1 MRTNRWNLSL
11 ALGVILAAALAC
23 NYSFTT
29 ANISKLKLGKD
40 KDAKTETDKFG
51 PKDTVYGVA
60 TISNTS
66 NKHKVKI
73 RLLYDDVKGQDSGKL
88 FPGTEASSVI
98 SGASDVPLNFTPPA
112 NGWSN
117 GRYKV
122 EFTMSDEE
130 GNKQVDQETATFT
143 VSGASSSSS
152 PSSGNRNRPAANE
165 NEETD
170 GESSNEGEGD
180 HDH

>member
-1 MRTNRWNLSL
+1 MRTNRWNLAL
-11 ALGVILAAALAC
+11 ALSVILVVALAC

-40 KDAKTETDKFG
+40 KDVKTETDKFG
-51 PKDTVYGVA
+51 PNDTVYGVA

-66 NKHKVKI
+66 SKQKVKI

-98 SGASDVPLNFTPPA
+98 NGASDVPLNFTPPPG
-112 NGWSN
+112 GWSN

-122 EFTMSDEE
+122 EFTMHDEA

-152 PSSGNRNRPAANE
+152 NRNSPAANQNE
-165 NEETD
+165 NTD
-170 GESSNEGEGD
+170 GESEDS

>member
-1 MRTNRWNLSL
+1 MRTNRSNLAL
-11 ALGVILAAALAC
+11 ALGVLLAATVAC

-40 KDAKTETDKFG
+40 KNAQTETDKFG

-66 NKHKVKI
+66 NKQKVKI

-98 SGASDVPLNFTPPA
+98 SGASDVPLNFSPPA
-112 NGWSN
+112 NGWAN

-122 EFTMSDEE
+122 EFTMYNEE
-130 GNKQVDQETATFT
+130 GDKQVDQKTATFN
-143 VSGASSSSS
+143 VSGASSSSA
-152 PSSGNRNRPAANE
+152 SSSNPPPAND
-165 NEETD
+165 NEEE
-170 GESSNEGEGD
+170 GSSDEGGD
-180 HDH
+180 HGH

>member
-1 MRTNRWNLSL
+1 MRTNRWNLAL
-11 ALGVILAAALAC
+11 ALSVILVAALAC

-29 ANISKLKLGKD
+29 ANVSKLKLGKD

-51 PKDTVYGVA
+51 PNDTVYGVA

-66 NKHKVKI
+66 NKQKVKI

-98 SGASDVPLNFTPPA
+98 NGASDVPLNFTPPA
-112 NGWSN
+112 GGWSN

-122 EFTMSDEE
+122 EFTMYDEA
-130 GNKQVDQETATFT
+130 GDKQVDQETATFT

-152 PSSGNRNRPAANE
+152 NRNSPEIGRA
-165 NEETD
+165 
-170 GESSNEGEGD
+170 
-180 HDH
+180 HV

>member
-1 MRTNRWNLSL
+1 MRTNRWNLVL
-11 ALGVILAAALAC
+11 ALSFILVAALAC

-29 ANISKLKLGKD
+29 ANVSKLKLGKD
-40 KDAKTETDKFG
+40 KDVKTETDKFG

-98 SGASDVPLNFTPPA
+98 DGAKDVPLNFTPPA
-112 NGWSN
+112 AGWAN
-117 GRYKV
+117 GRYKI
-122 EFTMSDEE
+122 EFTMNDED
-130 GNKQVDQETATFT
+130 GNKQIDQETATFT

-152 PSSGNRNRPAANE
+152 STSSSNTNSPAAND
-165 NEETD
+165 NEESGD
-170 GESSNEGEGD
+170 ESGD

>member
-1 MRTNRWNLSL
+1 MRRNRWNLTL
-11 ALGVILAAALAC
+11 ALSVILAAALAC

-40 KDAKTETDKFG
+40 KDVKTETDKFG

-66 NKHKVKI
+66 SKQKVKI

-98 SGASDVPLNFTPPA
+98 NGASDVPLNFTPPA
-112 NGWSN
+112 GGWSN

-122 EFTMSDEE
+122 EFTMYDEE

-143 VSGASSSSS
+143 VSGASSSS
-152 PSSGNRNRPAANE
+152 GNRNAPAANE
-165 NEETD
+165 NDNTD
-170 GESSNEGEGD
+170 GEAEDD
-180 HDH
+180 HGH

>member
-1 MRTNRWNLSL
+1 MRTNRWNLAL
-11 ALGVILAAALAC
+11 ALSVILAAALAC

-29 ANISKLKLGKD
+29 ANVSKLKLGKD
-40 KDAKTETDKFG
+40 KDVKTETDKFG
-51 PKDTVYGVA
+51 PTDTVYGVA

-66 NKHKVKI
+66 SKQKVKI

-112 NGWSN
+112 GGWSN

-122 EFTMSDEE
+122 EFTMYDED
-130 GNKQVDQETATFT
+130 GNKQVDQETTTFT

-152 PSSGNRNRPAANE
+152 NKNRPAANE
-165 NEETD
+165 NENTD
-170 GESSNEGEGD
+170 GDKESEGS

>member
-1 MRTNRWNLSL
+1 MRTNRWNLTL
-11 ALGVILAAALAC
+11 ALGVILAVALAC

-29 ANISKLKLGKD
+29 ANISKLKIGKD
-40 KDAKTETDKFG
+40 KDVKTETDKFG

-60 TISNTS
+60 TVSNTS
-66 NKHKVKI
+66 NKQKVKI

-98 SGASDVPLNFTPPA
+98 SGASDVPLNFSPPA
-112 NGWSN
+112 GGWAN

-122 EFTMSDEE
+122 EFSMYDEE
-130 GNKQVDQETATFT
+130 GNKEVDKKTATFT
-143 VSGASSSSS
+143 VSGASTSSS
-152 PSSGNRNRPAANE
+152 PASSGNRNDNS
-165 NEETD
+165 
-170 GESSNEGEGD
+170 ESSDEGGGE